1 MTPFHTETFE
11 GFTINVYALP
21 EDTDPADLIDDCWTE
36 DIAAI
41 RDGRCE
47 WFVAKVTA
55 SAEGVELGCA
65 YLGGCA
71 YYNLRDFISPDDYFG
86 DMRAEAIAEARA
98 TLARINQ
105 FVAA

>member
-1 MTPFHTETFE
+1 MLFHIETFE
-11 GFTINVYALP
+11 GFTIKVYALP
-21 EDTDPADLIDDCWTE
+21 EDTNPADLYDEGCAD

-47 WFVAKVTA
+47 WFIAKVA
-55 SAEGVELGCA
+55 AEAEGLELGCA

-71 YYNLRDFISPDDYFG
+71 YYCLRDFINPDDHFG
-86 DMRAEAIAEARA
+86 DMRAEAVAEARA

-105 FVAA
+105 SVA